1 MNPISMG
8 APGLTGT
15 MPRQLVV
22 KPIDQD
28 FSLKGHIYE
37 VLKQGITSMNIY
49 AEDAQL
55 RLDERDLSQ
64 QLQIS
69 RTPIRE
75 ALTRLEQEG
84 LVRIAPRKG
93 VFILRKS
100 VDQIL
105 EMIIAWA
112 ALESMA
118 ARLATERASTA
129 ALRSLRTLQANFDQS
144 EVRTHIDQY
153 SDANIKFHR
162 RILEMSN
169 CRILMDM
176 ADGLF
181 IHMRAIRART
191 MTEGDR
197 ATRSIVD
204 HAHIIEALE
213 ARDPDLAERLVREHT
228 LKLHDHVKQTWVET
242 EPVQTPA
249 TDGVPEAKGSRKA
262 LS

>member
-1 MNPISMG
+1 
-8 APGLTGT
+8 
-15 MPRQLVV
+15 MPLQLVV

-28 FSLKGHIYE
+28 FSLKGHIYD
-37 VLKQGITSMNIY
+37 VLKEGITSMNIY
-49 AEDAQL
+49 ADGAEL
-55 RLDERDLSQ
+55 KLDERQLSE
-64 QLQIS
+64 QLKIS

-75 ALTRLEQEG
+75 ALARLEQEG

-100 VDQIL
+100 VGEIL

-118 ARLATERASTA
+118 ARLATERASA
-129 ALRSLRTLQANFDQS
+129 AEIGSLRTLQARFDQA
-144 EVRTHIDQY
+144 EVRTHIDEY
-153 SDANIKFHR
+153 SGANIKFHR
-162 RILEMSN
+162 RIFEMSK

-204 HAHIIEALE
+204 HTHIIGALE

-228 LKLHDHVKQTWVET
+228 LKLHDHVKRTWVET
-242 EPVQTPA
+242 EPVPA
-249 TDGVPEAKGSRKA
+249 PAIESVPEPKGSRKA
-262 LS
+262 LP

>member
-1 MNPISMG
+1 MS
-8 APGLTGT
+8 L
-15 MPRQLVV
+15 QLVV
-22 KPIDQD
+22 KPISQD
-28 FSLKGHIYE
+28 FSLKGHIYD

-49 AEDAQL
+49 AEAAEL
-55 RLDERDLSQ
+55 RLDERQLSE

-75 ALTRLEQEG
+75 ALARLEQEG

-100 VDQIL
+100 VGEIL

-118 ARLATERASTA
+118 ARLATERATDGEIG
-129 ALRSLRTLQANFDQS
+129 ALRRSLASFDQA
-144 EVRTHIDQY
+144 EIRTHIDEY

-162 RILEMSN
+162 RILEMSK
-169 CRILMDM
+169 CKILTDM

-197 ATRSIVD
+197 ATRSIVE
-204 HAHIIEALE
+204 HAQIVGALE
-213 ARDPDLAERLVREHT
+213 TRDADLAERLVREHT
-228 LKLHDHVKQTWVET
+228 LKLHDHVERTWVET
-242 EPVQTPA
+242 DQRQTRA
-249 TDGVPEAKGSRKA
+249 V
-262 LS
+262 

>member
-1 MNPISMG
+1 MSV
-8 APGLTGT
+8 GLG
-15 MPRQLVV
+15 L
-22 KPIDQD
+22 KPINQD

-37 VLKQGITSMNIY
+37 VLKQSITSMNIY
-49 AEDAQL
+49 ADDAKL
-55 RLDERDLSQ
+55 RLDERQLSE

-75 ALTRLEQEG
+75 ALARLEQEG

-100 VDQIL
+100 VGEIL

-118 ARLATERASTA
+118 ARLASERASA
-129 ALRSLRTLQANFDQS
+129 AEIRSLRTLLASFDHA
-144 EVRTHIDQY
+144 EIRNHIDEY
-153 SDANIKFHR
+153 SEANIKFHR
-162 RILEMSN
+162 RILEMSR
-169 CRILMDM
+169 CKILKDM

-191 MTEGDR
+191 MTEDDR

-204 HAHIIEALE
+204 HTHIVGALE
-213 ARDPDLAERLVREHT
+213 ARDADLAERLVREHT
-228 LKLHDHVKQTWVET
+228 LKLHDHVKETWVET
-242 EPVQTPA
+242 EQLQTLA
-249 TDGVPEAKGSRKA
+249 I
-262 LS
+262 